1 MTMDTIHIR
10 RTLLIAAMGVAT
22 ATASAQYVNPTI
34 DLWPGGVPGQTET
47 KAQPKTRNAHE
58 VLYLDKV
65 TSPTLEEF
73 KPTTEANGK
82 AVIVCPGG
90 AYSVLAYDKEG
101 QEVARWL
108 AGQGFTAYVLAYRV
122 PNNRLGALQ
131 DAQRA
136 LRTARSKGFHDVG
149 IIGFS
154 AGASLAC
161 RASTLWHAP
170 AYEPQDDIDRLSCQ
184 PNFCI
189 LIYPAY
195 LDEGEGGTLTPELSV
210 SAETPPLF
218 VFGTEDDV
226 KYSAPSCITITDAMR
241 RAGAPVELH
250 YLPRGGHGY
259 GMRTGVGLVW
269 PKLAEA
275 WLGNLK

>member
-1 MTMDTIHIR
+1 MRRIFTTALTLGMALGIH
-10 RTLLIAAMGVAT
+10 
-22 ATASAQYVNPTI
+22 AQYVSSTI
-34 DLWPGGVPGQTET
+34 ELWGNAVPGQKEAKAAPVT
-47 KAQPKTRNAHE
+47 KMGSDK
-58 VLYLDKV
+58 VLRFDKV
-65 TSPTLEEF
+65 TNPTLEVFE
-73 KPTTEANGK
+73 PASAAADAVGSGK

-90 AYSVLAYDKEG
+90 AYSILAYDKEG

-108 AGQGFTAYVLAYRV
+108 AGQGFTAFVLAYRV

-136 LRTARSKGFHDVG
+136 IRLVRAKGFQTVG

-154 AGASLAC
+154 AGASLSC
-161 RASTLWHAP
+161 RTATLWHDP
-170 AYEPQDDIDRLSCQ
+170 AYEPQDDADRLSCR
-184 PNFCI
+184 PNFGM

-195 LDEGEGGTLTPELSV
+195 LDEGEGGTLSPELSV

-226 KYSAPSCITITDAMR
+226 RYSGPSSLTITDAMR
-241 RAGAPVELH
+241 RAKAPVELH
-250 YLPRGGHGY
+250 YLARGGHGY
-259 GMRTGVGLVW
+259 GMRTGVGLIW

-275 WLGNLK
+275 WLKGL

>member
-1 MTMDTIHIR
+1 MTTISLR
-10 RTLLIAAMGVAT
+10 RMLLVAT
-22 ATASAQYVNPTI
+22 TCVAVSASHAQYANPTI
-34 DLWPGGVPGQTET
+34 DLWPGSVPGQSEA
-47 KAQPKTRNAHE
+47 KAQPKTRQSRD
-58 VLYLDKV
+58 VFYFDRV
-65 TSPTLEEF
+65 TNPTLEVFE
-73 KPTTEANGK
+73 PSAEANGK
-82 AVIVCPGG
+82 AVVVCPGG

-108 AGQGFTAYVLAYRV
+108 AKQGYTAYVLAYRV

-136 LRTARSKGFHDVG
+136 LRIVRSKGFKSVG

-154 AGASLAC
+154 AGASLSC
-161 RASTLWHAP
+161 RAATLWHQP
-170 AYEPQDDIDRLSCQ
+170 AYEPQDDTDRISCQ
-184 PNFCI
+184 PNFGI

-226 KYSAPSCITITDAMR
+226 KYSGPSCLTITDAMR

-250 YLPRGGHGY
+250 YLSRGGHGY
-259 GMRTGVGLVW
+259 GMRSGVGLVW
-269 PKLAEA
+269 PKLAET
-275 WLGNLK
+275 WLGNIQ